1 MKRLA
6 KITKMAKLF
15 PSKHMIE
22 LHGFI
27 TKSGLYYCFNVRL
40 LNNKPIFSIYCQDMF
55 DNSSLYDGYDFEE
68 AFEFFCEL
76 LIALKGV
83 SFAENFARTR
93 KYVEQQI
100 QTLVD
105 TTQDMTLKVKPLS
118 LGDSEQAIS

>member
-6 KITKMAKLF
+6 KMKKISRVV
-15 PSKHMIE
+15 PSKNMIE

-27 TKSGLYYCFNVRL
+27 TKAGLYYCLNVRL

-55 DNSSLYDGYDFEE
+55 DITSLYDGYDFEL

-83 SFAENFARTR
+83 SFAENFAKERA
-93 KYVEQQI
+93 YVEQQI
-100 QTLVD
+100 EQLVY
-105 TTQDMTLKVKPLS
+105 TTQDMSLKKKPLF
-118 LGDSEQAIS
+118 LGDSEYPVG